1 MDKVQNNALLVRVKC
16 TRWQHSFEDKG
27 LASEL
32 THSKGASDGVLK
44 VRKTIAQQPVVRAL
58 DKLIGQ
64 VGNQIVRKMT
74 LRWDEGEH
82 LLTVE
87 NIDRFE
93 DAIRDKND
101 KLEANK
107 AELRVEWP
115 TIIAVDKNLLG
126 STFDADLYPTADE
139 VCDSYSITYSL
150 KPLPS
155 SDDIRV
161 SLPDEKIK
169 LIKKSVEDEINQKI
183 ESAMERVHSDVLTA
197 LENLIEGLERHG
209 KKEGNAKRAS
219 KFGDNTVE
227 EIKRIA
233 EILPSLNLTGDPVL
247 AQAGNKL
254 LTKLRD
260 LDPKQLRE
268 SKSKRK
274 ETVAQAKEIVD
285 SLSGFFD

>member
-32 THSKGASDGVLK
+32 TNSKGASDGVLK

-169 LIKKSVEDEINQKI
+169 LIKKSVKY
-183 ESAMERVHSDVLTA
+183 
-197 LENLIEGLERHG
+197 
-209 KKEGNAKRAS
+209 K
-219 KFGDNTVE
+219 
-227 EIKRIA
+227 IKRIA